1 MTEIN
6 LLPWR
11 EARREKEKKEFTLY
25 LGVALAAAAIVVFMW
40 NMYAKNLIEDQ
51 TNRNQILQTEITRL
65 KAQIKEIEELKK
77 LREALIA
84 RMNIVQ
90 NLQATRTLT
99 VRMFDELV
107 NVLPNGVYLTQ
118 IEREGDKITLFGY
131 AESNSNISEL
141 MRNIEANQW
150 IQSPELTEIK
160 KAKDSPENVDNTF
173 KLSFILGPKTNG
185 VMNEKPESK

>member
-11 EARREKEKKEFTLY
+11 EARREKEKKEFSVY
-25 LGVALAAAAIVVFMW
+25 LGVGLAAAAIIVFLW
-40 NMYAKNLIEDQ
+40 NMYAKNLIEAQ
-51 TNRNQILQTEITRL
+51 TNRNQLLQTEISRL

-84 RMNIVQ
+84 RMSIIQ
-90 NLQATRTLT
+90 KLQATRILT

-107 NVLPNGVYLTQ
+107 NVLPKGVYLTQ
-118 IEREGDKITLFGY
+118 IEREGDKVTLFGY
-131 AESNSNISEL
+131 AESNTNISEL
-141 MRNIEANQW
+141 MRSIEANQW

-160 KAKDSPENVDNTF
+160 KAKDSPDNVDNTF
-173 KLSFILGPKTNG
+173 KLSFILGPKQT
-185 VMNEKPESK
+185 VW